1 VVRFRVLARL
11 LEIRTLAGAIE
22 RYLALLAAA
31 LWTDSSVH
39 GRAKPLFFSFF
50 TDRATQ
56 LQFLGFDY
64 FTARFYQRDASK

>member
-1 VVRFRVLARL
+1 
-11 LEIRTLAGAIE
+11 
-22 RYLALLAAA
+22 
-31 LWTDSSVH
+31 VH

-64 FTARFYQRDASK
+64 FTALFYHRDASK